1 MTTTVLS
8 TKISKVENITF
19 DNSKYITTQEF
30 SNLNFYS
37 KLNSLVTKDYFFNN
51 NFFSGIIYFT
61 SNDGY
66 HNTFVYQPT
75 LDTLELKK
83 MTIYILS
90 LKSNGLYTYKLNSL

>member
-8 TKISKVENITF
+8 TKISKVGNITF

-66 HNTFVYQPT
+66 QNTFVYQPT

>member
-37 KLNSLVTKDYFFNN
+37 KLNSLVTKDYFFN
-51 NFFSGIIYFT
+51 
-61 SNDGY
+61 
-66 HNTFVYQPT
+66 
-75 LDTLELKK
+75 
-83 MTIYILS
+83 
-90 LKSNGLYTYKLNSL
+90 